1 MTKEQAKKIILI
13 SENDIDSGAIEIDS
27 SIVYDEGW
35 EHVGDDFYVCDK
47 GIAGPSGGNS
57 TRTFQSTIDIICPC
71 CNRPIGQCHC
81 TLDDIKKNYGL

>member
-35 EHVGDDFYVCDK
+35 EHLGDDFYINKDGV
-47 GIAGPSGGNS
+47 AGPSIGDP
-57 TRTFQSTIDIICPC
+57 TRTYQSFE
-71 CNRPIGQCHC
+71 N
-81 TLDDIKKNYGL
+81 IKENYGI